1 MLQNTDL
8 KKFKLLEYLLLWT
21 NFANQRHHGSQN
33 SIWKISKS
41 YGCFWWCMGTIFAA
55 SNADRIEIVYDT
67 YLEVSIK
74 ESTRIG
80 RTKENFFEIIDL
92 NLDLLVPPEIKTFWT
107 SSVNRE
113 RLQILSRN
121 YFLMKGKEKEK
132 NIILFNRYV
141 TYKDGVCSW

>member
-1 MLQNTDL
+1 
-8 KKFKLLEYLLLWT
+8 
-21 NFANQRHHGSQN
+21 
-33 SIWKISKS
+33 
-41 YGCFWWCMGTIFAA
+41 MGTIFAA

-92 NLDLLVPPEIKTFWT
+92 NLDLLVPPEIKTFWA

-141 TYKDGVCSW
+141 TYKDGVCS